1 MQSAT
6 SWAVP
11 MRPIGAISTAGAN
24 TSALGWVIGVSITPG
39 QTALTLMRSF
49 EYFNGIVLVWAVV
62 MECMGVSSLRR
73 LRRILSC

>member
-11 MRPIGAISTAGAN
+11 MRPIGAIPTAGAN
-24 TSALGWVIGVSITPG
+24 TSALGLVIGVSMTPG

-49 EYFNGIVLVWAVV
+49 EYFVGK
-62 MECMGVSSLRR
+62 VSVSVAMMKC
-73 LRRILSC
+73 IESE

>member
-11 MRPIGAISTAGAN
+11 MRPIGAIPTAGAN

-39 QTALTLMRSF
+39 QIALTLMRSL
-49 EYFNGIVLVWAVV
+49 EYFNGIVSVWMVVVKSISGNKLTSIASHLV
-62 MECMGVSSLRR
+62 
-73 LRRILSC
+73 